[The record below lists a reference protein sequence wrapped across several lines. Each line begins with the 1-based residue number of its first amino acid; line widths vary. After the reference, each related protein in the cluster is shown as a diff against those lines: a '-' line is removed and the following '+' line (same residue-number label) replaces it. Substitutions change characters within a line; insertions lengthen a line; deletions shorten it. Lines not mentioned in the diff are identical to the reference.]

1 MSRFFLFFL
10 ITLTIISSAHGQR
23 NRTNTLGYGDKYLL
37 GTLYADAIAGEIS
50 GATITDASDDYNANS
65 IAEILHYLAEKV
77 NSASMDSIVSYPI
90 IGDLY
95 GFQETFDTS
104 KTEWQVLFPDNK
116 QIKPDGTFLCFIG
129 GMPFH
134 ASAKVLPG
142 LGGKHRGIAVK
153 LSGDWEWPPGTDAR
167 GVFQLE
173 EWEGELSAP
182 SGMVEPM
189 TLIST
194 ANESLCQSLTGY

>member
-1 MSRFFLFFL
+1 LLCNAAQRPPRKFAGDILVSKNIRAVSDVIGTNLFG
-10 ITLTIISSAHGQR
+10 II
-23 NRTNTLGYGDKYLL
+23 D
-37 GTLYADAIAGEIS
+37 
-50 GATITDASDDYNANS
+50 GATIADASGDYTADS
-65 IAEILHYLAEKV
+65 ISEILHYLAEKV
-77 NSASMDSIVSYPI
+77 NSASMDSVVSYPI

-95 GFQETFDTS
+95 GFQEEFTAA
-104 KTEWQVLFPDNK
+104 KTEWQVLFPDEK
-116 QIKPDGTFLCFIG
+116 RIKPDGTFLCFIG

-153 LSGDWEWPPGTDAR
+153 LSDGWEWPPGTDAR

-173 EWEGELSAP
+173 EWEGDLTAP

-189 TLIST
+189 TPITS